1 MHEVTRM
8 SHADAIKSESN
19 DEGDSDHGAVQIA
32 REIAGG
38 IDAVQCNW
46 CCRAQMTW
54 PNDMM
59 VK

>member
-1 MHEVTRM
+1 M
-8 SHADAIKSESN
+8 SHADAMKSESD